1 MVFNATFNNI
11 SLISWQSVLLVE
23 ETGVPGENHWPAT
36 SHWKALSHKV
46 VLSRH
51 LLSVICTT
59 LVVIGTDCTGS
70 CIQLLYNHDSPYL
83 YCMYLAWTSEPL
95 PWVCI
100 SVGGSI
106 VVNKT
111 SGTFFFLKQK
121 WYRVQICLMTG
132 VTWWVIQKP
141 VFQPCNTLFFCEF
154 ELGLNIFYLLKILL
168 IGNGHKLSKQLFKAY
183 SLQFTTNYIHFS
195 NHTMKCINLHKDV

>member
-1 MVFNATFNNI
+1 MPLSTIFHLYHGNQFYWWRKPEYLEKIIDLPQVI
-11 SLISWQSVLLVE
+11 EKLYHIKLYWVDISWVWFEL
-23 ETGVPGENHWPAT
+23 
-36 SHWKALSHKV
+36 
-46 VLSRH
+46 
-51 LLSVICTT
+51 TT

-83 YCMYLAWTSEPL
+83 YFMYLAWISEPL

-121 WYRVQICLMTG
+121 WYWVQICLMTG

-154 ELGLNIFYLLKILL
+154 EFGLNIFYLLKILL